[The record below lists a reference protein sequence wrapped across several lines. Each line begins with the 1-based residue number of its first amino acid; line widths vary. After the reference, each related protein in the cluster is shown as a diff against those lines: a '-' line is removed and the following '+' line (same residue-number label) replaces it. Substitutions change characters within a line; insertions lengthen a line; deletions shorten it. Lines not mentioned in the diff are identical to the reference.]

1 MATDINILV
10 IALLAIIVLLAVWVI
25 RLEIR
30 MRKLLSGK
38 NAASLED
45 TFNALAND
53 LKELQMARRDIESYL
68 RTVEERLKRSI
79 QGVQTVRF
87 NPFKDVSIGSNQSFA
102 TALVD
107 EEGNG
112 VVISSLYSRD
122 RVSVYS
128 KPLKNNSSE
137 YGLTNEERE
146 AIEKARPQKVQ

>member
-30 MRKLLSGK
+30 MRKLLRGK

-87 NPFKDVSIGSNQSFA
+87 NPFKDVSIGSNQSF
-102 TALVD
+102 
-107 EEGNG
+107 
-112 VVISSLYSRD
+112 ISSLYSRD